1 MATAK
6 RMESGD
12 SGASS
17 KDQTESTQ
25 QSESAGRKQPI
36 YVTSEFDALHV
47 RRVVASNPN
56 TPRQVLE
63 RLAADDSAVLRRH
76 VALNPRT
83 PVETLRKLAEDTQAD
98 VRLAVAENIGTPQE
112 ILAAL
117 SSDPDM
123 DVRYGVAEN
132 PHMPED
138 ILVELTQD
146 DNPYIRCRALKTLQ
160 MLAPDVQ
167 TRLRFIIQERQD
179 RLA

>member
-1 MATAK
+1 MAEAEP
-6 RMESGD
+6 MESGE
-12 SGASS
+12 SGTKEAF
-17 KDQTESTQ
+17 
-25 QSESAGRKQPI
+25 AVF
-36 YVTSEFDALHV
+36 VTSEFEAMHV

-63 RLAADDSAVLRRH
+63 RLACEISPLIRRH

-83 PVETLRKLAEDTQAD
+83 PEDILRKLAVDAETD
-98 VRLAVAENIGTPQE
+98 VRLAVAENTHTPQD
-112 ILAAL
+112 ILTVL
-117 SSDPDM
+117 SCDLDT

-132 PHMPED
+132 PHMPEG

-160 MLAPDVQ
+160 MLEPDVQ
-167 TRLRFIIQERQD
+167 ARLKLLIQQQQD

>member
-1 MATAK
+1 MAKTK

-12 SGASS
+12 AGATSA
-17 KDQTESTQ
+17 D
-25 QSESAGRKQPI
+25 QSESNVRTNPVFI
-36 YVTSEFDALHV
+36 TSELDALHV

-63 RLAADDSAVLRRH
+63 RLAGEESALIRRH
-76 VALNPRT
+76 VALNPKT
-83 PVETLRKLAEDTQAD
+83 PVETLRKLAEDRETD
-98 VRLAVAENIGTPQE
+98 VRLAVAENVHTPQE
-112 ILAAL
+112 ILCVL
-117 SSDPDM
+117 STDADM

-138 ILVELTQD
+138 ILVDLTQD

-167 TRLRFIIQERQD
+167 TRLKLIIQQQQD
-179 RLA
+179 LLR

>member
-1 MATAK
+1 MAKAK

-12 SGASS
+12 SGTSI
-17 KDQTESTQ
+17 
-25 QSESAGRKQPI
+25 PI
-36 YVTSEFDALHV
+36 FVTSEFDALHV

-63 RLAADDSAVLRRH
+63 RLATEESAVIRRH
-76 VALNPRT
+76 VALNSKT
-83 PVETLRKLAEDTQAD
+83 PVETLRKLAEDTEVD
-98 VRLAVAENIGTPQE
+98 VRLAVAENVGTPEE
-112 ILAAL
+112 ILAVL
-117 SSDPDM
+117 SADEDM

-167 TRLRFIIQERQD
+167 MRLRFIIQQQQD
-179 RLA
+179 HLA

>member
-1 MATAK
+1 MAKTK

-12 SGASS
+12 SGTKNSN
-17 KDQTESTQ
+17 
-25 QSESAGRKQPI
+25 ESAGSNRTSPAF
-36 YVTSEFDALHV
+36 VTSEFDALHV

-63 RLAADDSAVLRRH
+63 RLAAEESAVIRRH
-76 VALNPRT
+76 VALNPKT
-83 PVETLRKLAEDTQAD
+83 PIDTLRMLAEDRETD
-98 VRLAVAENIGTPQE
+98 VRLAVAENAQTPQE
-112 ILAAL
+112 ILTVL
-117 SSDPDM
+117 SSDEDM

-138 ILVELTQD
+138 ILVELSQD

-167 TRLRFIIQERQD
+167 SRLKLIIQQQQD
-179 RLA
+179 RLR

>member
-1 MATAK
+1 MANVK

-12 SGASS
+12 SGVTSAG
-17 KDQTESTQ
+17 
-25 QSESAGRKQPI
+25 QSESKNR
-36 YVTSEFDALHV
+36 TSTGFITSDFDALHV

-63 RLAADDSAVLRRH
+63 RLASEDSAVIRRH
-76 VALNPRT
+76 VALNPKT
-83 PVETLRKLAEDTQAD
+83 PVETLKKLAQDSETD
-98 VRLAVAENIGTPQE
+98 VRLAVAENAQTPQD
-112 ILAAL
+112 ILTFL
-117 SSDPDM
+117 STDEDM

-167 TRLRFIIQERQD
+167 SRLKLIIQQQQD
-179 RLA
+179 RLR